1 MNQVKFNSNQSAFY
15 GDLKNRVNA
24 YFAKRKIDQHGDAR
38 LHFKAGLL
46 LSVFVAAY
54 IVLVFFT
61 PAAIISIPLCVVLG
75 FATAGIGFNIMH
87 DGSHG
92 SFSNSRAVNRF
103 AALTLNLLGG
113 SAFFWSIK
121 HVMVHHTY
129 TNIDG
134 HDDDIDNEPF
144 LRMCNTQ
151 RKRKMHKYQHI
162 YWFLVYGLMYISWV
176 FLLDFQKYFSR
187 KIGAKE
193 SIKIDLKTHIGFWL
207 TKVLYIFTFIVL
219 PLMFINPL
227 SLIIGYLIFSFT
239 TGIIISVVF
248 QLAHAV
254 EHVEFTE
261 MMVENENKEPHILE
275 NDWAVHQMVTTA
287 NFATK
292 SKFVTFFAGGLNH
305 QIEHHLFPKISH
317 VYYPE
322 LSRIVR
328 AACAEYGIRYLEQ
341 PTLVHAI
348 ASHVRFLKRM
358 GR

>member
-1 MNQVKFNSNQSAFY
+1 MSNIKFNRNQSAFY
-15 GDLKNRVNA
+15 TDLKSRVNQ
-24 YFAKRKIDQHGDAR
+24 YFTEHKIDQHGDMR

-46 LSVFVAAY
+46 ISVFVATY
-54 IVLVFFT
+54 VMLVFFT
-61 PAAIISIPLCVVLG
+61 PAALWGILLCVLLG
-75 FATAGIGFNIMH
+75 LATAGIGFNIMH

-92 SFSNSRAVNRF
+92 SFSNNKTVNRF

-113 SAFFWSIK
+113 SAFFWNIK

-134 HDDDIDNEPF
+134 HDDDIENEPF

-151 RKRKMHKYQHI
+151 RKRKMHKFQHI

-187 KIGAKE
+187 KIGAKDQIRI
-193 SIKIDLKTHIGFWL
+193 SLSTHIGFWF
-207 TKVLYIFTFIVL
+207 TKLLYVFTFIVL
-219 PLMFINPL
+219 PLMFVSPL
-227 SLIIGYLIFSFT
+227 HLIVGYLVFSFT
-239 TGIIISVVF
+239 TGIVISVVF

-254 EHVEFTE
+254 EHIDFIEVK
-261 MMVENENKEPHILE
+261 ENDTVLE

-287 NFATK
+287 NFATR
-292 SKFVTFFAGGLNH
+292 SKIVAFFTGGLNH

-322 LSRIVR
+322 LSKIVR
-328 AACAEYGIRYLEQ
+328 MVCAEYGIAYVEQ
-341 PTLVHAI
+341 PTVVHAI
-348 ASHVRFLKRM
+348 ASHVRFLKKM